1 MKTLTPKHP
10 ALTAGL
16 LLAFSGTALAQATVK
31 DDGQWRAA
39 LGAAFSKS
47 SGNTDST
54 SLALQADAVRA
65 TPLDKWTLYANTLY
79 GETSGVKTADQ
90 QRAGGRYDWNL
101 TPHLFWFGGLDAE
114 RDKIALL
121 NSRFT
126 VSTGLGYKIFKEPNL
141 TWDVFGGVGYV
152 TDDYAAPRLVD
163 GGLRTGY
170 DYATLLLG
178 QESTH
183 RFTETTS
190 ARQRLVLYPNLSN
203 SGEYRAQWDFGLAV
217 AMSKTLNL
225 TAGLAY
231 KYNSDPGVG
240 IKKTD
245 TLFTTGVAVK
255 FE

>member
-1 MKTLTPKHP
+1 MKTLSLKHSL
-10 ALTAGL
+10 AAASV
-16 LLAFSGTALAQATVK
+16 LLAFSGTASAQATVK
-31 DDGQWRAA
+31 EDGEWRAA

-54 SLALQADAVRA
+54 SLALQGDAVRA
-65 TPLDKWTLYANTLY
+65 TAQDKWTIYGNALY
-79 GETSGVKTADQ
+79 GKTAGAKTADQ
-90 QRAGGRYDWNL
+90 QRAGTRYDWNL
-101 TPHLFWFGGLDAE
+101 TPRLFWFGGLDAE

-126 VSTGLGYKIFKEPNL
+126 VSTGVGYKIFKEPNL
-141 TWDVFGGVGYV
+141 TWDVFGGAGYV
-152 TDDYAAPRLVD
+152 TDDYAAARLVD
-163 GGLRTGY
+163 GGLRTSY

-183 RFTETTS
+183 KFTPTTS
-190 ARQRLVLYPNLSN
+190 AKQRLVVYPNLSN

-217 AMSKTLNL
+217 AMSARLNL

-245 TLFTTGVAVK
+245 TLFTTGVAMK